1 MVNPYLLRSAIK
13 IELWYLINSKSN
25 TVVNAGKTAT
35 AFSTIISYITE
46 LVDIEEIPKIFNN
59 TYNVSIDKDEVCSEF
74 QFYMPNSFDKF
85 SSKMEKALLQAVYNL
100 KLNGKMFDGT
110 FLAHPAMRDRRSYI

>member
-1 MVNPYLLRSAIK
+1 M
-13 IELWYLINSKSN
+13 
-25 TVVNAGKTAT
+25 
-35 AFSTIISYITE
+35 
-46 LVDIEEIPKIFNN
+46 VDIEEIPKIFNN

-100 KLNGKMFDGT
+100 KIKIGKMFDGT
-110 FLAHPAMRDRRSYI
+110 FLAHPAMRVVEAHFEDFIGEVRNIPDAKIY